1 MSNSQLEQS
10 DQEEELKEKPIK
22 SRKWLWILILVF
34 FLIGIIGLLAYK
46 TGFTFSQMSIDFENN
61 AGLFPSVQ
69 SEKDPDRINILLLG
83 LRGEKDPHG
92 GLLTDA
98 IMVLSIKRNT
108 GQVALISIPRDLY
121 IKMPGTEQ
129 KEKINFAY
137 ALGEGK
143 KYGGGGI
150 IYSKAIVSEVTGLYI
165 DWAVSVNFKAFQ
177 EIVDTLEGINV
188 YLDKP
193 FEEKAQFTNEIQLSL
208 PAGKNILNGETAL
221 YYVRSRFSTSDFDR
235 MKRQQQVLIAI
246 KEKALSLGVL
256 TNPIKIFNFLSVLGR
271 NVKTDMEMG
280 DIQELL
286 RLSPHLKTDQI
297 IRRVFD
303 TTPEGLLY
311 SGQYNG
317 SYILLPVAG
326 DFNQIQEVCKNIFF
340 SQPSPTTNIVPSSPL
355 FNDNY

>member
-1 MSNSQLEQS
+1 MVSVKMTNDNPLEQLN
-10 DQEEELKEKPIK
+10 QIEKRPK
-22 SRKWLWILILVF
+22 RHRLFFGFWILVLII

-46 TGFTFSQMSIDFENN
+46 TGFTFSQISIDLKNN

-83 LRGEKDPHG
+83 LRGEGDPHG

-98 IMVLSIKRNT
+98 MMVLSIRKDT

-121 IKMPGTEQ
+121 VKMPGTEQ

-137 ALGEGK
+137 ALGEEK

-177 EIVDTLEGINV
+177 EIIDALEGINI

-193 FEEKAQFTNEIQLSL
+193 FEEKAQFANEIQLSL

-221 YYVRSRFSTSDFDR
+221 YYIRSRFSTSDFDR

-256 TNPIKIFNFLSVLGR
+256 TNPVKIFNFLSVLGR
-271 NVKTDMEMG
+271 NVRTDMEIG
-280 DIQELL
+280 DIQELIG
-286 RLSPHLKTDQI
+286 LSSHLKTGQI
-297 IRRVFD
+297 IRKVFD

-311 SGQYNG
+311 AAQQDNG

-326 DFNQIQEVCKNIFF
+326 DFSQIQEICKNIFEKSF
-340 SQPSPTTNIVPSSPL
+340 
-355 FNDNY
+355 

>member
-1 MSNSQLEQS
+1 MSDNQLEQLN
-10 DQEEELKEKPIK
+10 QKEQLEEKKPSK
-22 SRKWLWILILVF
+22 RRLFFGILVLVI

-46 TGFTFSQMSIDFENN
+46 TGFTFSQMSIDFKNN
-61 AGLFPSVQ
+61 TGLFPSVQ

-83 LRGEKDPHG
+83 LRGENDPHG

-98 IMVLSIKRNT
+98 IMVLSIKKNT

-121 IKMPGTEQ
+121 VKMPGSEK

-137 ALGEGK
+137 ALGEEK

-165 DWAVSVNFKAFQ
+165 DWAVAVNFKAFQ
-177 EIVDTLEGINV
+177 EIVDALGGINIE
-188 YLDKP
+188 LDKP
-193 FEEKAQFTNEIQLSL
+193 FEEKAQFANEIQLSL
-208 PAGKNILNGETAL
+208 PAGKNTLNGETAL

-235 MKRQQQVLIAI
+235 MRRQQQVLIAI

-271 NVKTDMEMG
+271 NIRTDMEFEN
-280 DIQELL
+280 IQELL
-286 RLSPHLKTDQI
+286 ALFPHLKTDQI
-297 IRRVFD
+297 IRKVFD

-311 SGQYNG
+311 SSQYNG

-326 DFNQIQEVCKNIFF
+326 DFSQIQEVCKNIF
-340 SQPSPTTNIVPSSPL
+340 NH
-355 FNDNY
+355 